1 MLRAAS
7 GCRGS
12 PADPVTEARVEA
24 RIVAAGRG
32 WQWLLE
38 GYGLFRK
45 SPALWL
51 ALTIAIALM
60 WAASFIIPVLG
71 PLLFN
76 LLSPALFAGLMIGC
90 RTLESGKPLEIA
102 HLFAGF
108 RQHAAPL
115 VTVGGVYLVGTV
127 VVVGIVLVIA
137 GGSTLPAA
145 LSKPG
150 ADIEALREAARS
162 MMLAFAIG
170 TAVYMPLLMLIWF
183 APMLVVFNGL
193 APIAAMKLS
202 FAACVSNT
210 VPFLVYGAALLLAT
224 FVLSLPA
231 ALGPVGGVLVIAL
244 FVASIPVLIC
254 SVYTSYQDI
263 FAARA

>member
-1 MLRAAS
+1 M
-7 GCRGS
+7 
-12 PADPVTEARVEA
+12 EARV
-24 RIVAAGRG
+24 VAAGRG

-38 GYGLFRK
+38 GYHLFRQ
-45 SPALWL
+45 SPAMWIALTVAL
-51 ALTIAIALM
+51 ALL
-60 WAASFIIPVLG
+60 WAVSFIIPVLG

-90 RTLESGKPLEIA
+90 RALESGKPLEFA

-137 GGSTLPAA
+137 GGSTLPAV
-145 LSKPG
+145 LSKPA
-150 ADIEALREAARS
+150 ADIEALRAAARS
-162 MMLAFAIG
+162 VMLAFAIG
-170 TAVYMPLLMLIWF
+170 AAVYLPLLMLIWF
-183 APMLVVFNGL
+183 APMLIAFGGV
-193 APIAAMKLS
+193 APVAAMMLS
-202 FAACVSNT
+202 FSACIGNT
-210 VPFLVYGAALLLAT
+210 VPFLVYGVALLLAM

-231 ALGPVGGVLVIAL
+231 ALGPVGGVLVLAL

-254 SVYTSYQDI
+254 SVYASYRDI
-263 FAARA
+263 FAARP